1 MTITL
6 YKNKSEDNV
15 VDKELSTI
23 DSLVGS
29 LRHQSSIIS
38 PSIVIESSADAI
50 VNCNYI
56 HIPEWNRYYFV
67 KNITA
72 IKTNLWLLECQVDVL
87 YTYRAE
93 IWQQS
98 GIIARQEH
106 EYNLYLDDD
115 KFLVNA
121 QRIYW
126 TKSFPNR
133 VPAASSGG
141 SSFIL
146 TIAGGE

>member
-6 YKNKSEDNV
+6 YQNKSEDNV
-15 VDKELSTI
+15 VDKKLSTI
-23 DSLVGS
+23 DSLFGS
-29 LRHQSSIIS
+29 LHNQSSIIS
-38 PSIVIESSADAI
+38 PSIIIESDANI

-67 KNITA
+67 KNITSVRR
-72 IKTNLWLLECQVDVL
+72 NLWLLECQVDVL
-87 YTYRAE
+87 YTYRSQ
-93 IWQQS
+93 IKSQS
-98 GIIARQEH
+98 GIIARQESL
-106 EYNLYLDDD
+106 YNLYIDDD

-126 TKSFPNR
+126 TKAFPGR
-133 VPAASSGG
+133 VNAASAGG

-146 TIAGGE
+146 TLAGGE